1 MAELMLCLDGGQE
14 KFVVVGCGDV
24 TNVEIVS
31 VDFPNAQPR
40 HTTVVIRLMTPDECA
55 VGKKLRQAMIARRVS
70 TNLGSAEC
78 QAALAAS
85 GYDREESRRTAEA
98 ILNDQEEKAKKAK
111 RTSDS

>member
-14 KFVVVGCGDV
+14 KFVVEGNGDV

-40 HTTVVIRLMTPDECA
+40 HTTVVVRLMTPDECA
-55 VGKKLRQAMIARRVS
+55 VGRKLRQAGTARRVS

-78 QAALAAS
+78 QAALAAA
-85 GYDREESRRTAEA
+85 GYDREESRRTTEA
-98 ILNDQEEKAKKAK
+98 ILKDQEEKANQGQQE
-111 RTSDS
+111 